1 MTILALVPFEKRAVL
16 QDKLML
22 QGLDVAFI
30 ENPSEITALNRSGKT
45 FSVAILPATL
55 PDAGMWALWGQ
66 VRLLSPRPEI
76 VIYTPSVDFATWSG
90 VLEAGG
96 HDILIEPF
104 SAQQLLIAITKA
116 QKAFDQRI
124 QSGMADEVA

>member
-1 MTILALVPFEKRAVL
+1 LT
-16 QDKLML
+16 L

-30 ENPSEITALNRSGKT
+30 ESPSEITALNRSGKM

-55 PDAGMWALWGQ
+55 PDAKIWALWGQ

-76 VIYTPSVDFATWSG
+76 VIYTPNADFATWSG

-104 SAQQLLIAITKA
+104 SPEQLLIAIAKA
-116 QKAFDQRI
+116 QQTFDQRM
-124 QSGMADEVA
+124 QTGMPDEVA